1 ELAESILRA
10 HSEVRLYNLYGPTET
25 TIEVMW
31 QEAERDRVYAGEEV
45 SIGRPITNTQVY
57 VLDAEMQ
64 VVPVGV
70 VGELYIGGVGLA
82 RGYLN
87 RPTLTAERFGP
98 HPFSKEAGAR
108 LYRTGDMV
116 RWLDSGEL
124 AYVGRADAQ
133 VKVRGFRVELG
144 EIEVVLREHPLVKEC
159 IVLVKDDQV
168 GGQSL
173 VGYILNALAERQP
186 SGAELRDYLHERLP
200 EYMVPTV
207 FMIMDEWPLTP
218 SGKVDVRALP
228 QPEVK
233 RDKLTRGY
241 VAPETPVQQIVAGIW
256 AELLKVEVVGA
267 DDNFFELG
275 GHSLLAT
282 QVIS

>member
-1 ELAESILRA
+1 
-10 HSEVRLYNLYGPTET
+10 
-25 TIEVMW
+25 M
-31 QEAERDRVYAGEEV
+31 
-45 SIGRPITNTQVY
+45 
-57 VLDAEMQ
+57 
-64 VVPVGV
+64 
-70 VGELYIGGVGLA
+70 
-82 RGYLN
+82 
-87 RPTLTAERFGP
+87 
-98 HPFSKEAGAR
+98 
-108 LYRTGDMV
+108 
-116 RWLDSGEL
+116 
-124 AYVGRADAQ
+124 DAQ
-133 VKVRGFRVELG
+133 VKLRGFRVELS

-159 IVLVKDDQV
+159 IVLVKDDEV

-173 VGYILNALAERQP
+173 VGYIIANALAESRA
-186 SGAELRDYLHERLP
+186 SGAELRDYLRERLP

-218 SGKVDVRALP
+218 SGKVDLRALP

-282 QVIS
+282 QVISRIRETFKQEISLRTLFGKPTVAEWAATIEMAQREGQGLEAPPIVRVPRDRGAAVVVRATATLVPRPVGARQHSL